1 MINRKW
7 ILVTLL
13 FGFGLINSVC
23 YSQKL
28 KSPTHNKLSQQPKTV
43 LHVDKSDSAKF
54 ILDAKRLIVGTWEG
68 QFENIKVTIGFNS
81 DGTAYSVFSSDNK
94 KNPFIYRFISP
105 HIVLFSSGR
114 FGNQRYYIQ
123 TLTASNFHYI
133 KYPIQQDVE
142 EISIVET
149 IDFIRK

>member
-1 MINRKW
+1 MINRQYV
-7 ILVTLL
+7 LVTLL
-13 FGFGLINSVC
+13 VGFGLINSVC
-23 YSQKL
+23 YGQKL
-28 KSPTHNKLSQQPKTV
+28 KSPTHNKSSHQQKTV

-68 QFENIKVTIGFNS
+68 QFEDVKVTIGFNS
-81 DGTAYSVFSSDNK
+81 DGTAYSVLSSDNK
-94 KNPFIYRFISP
+94 KNPFSYRFISP
-105 HIVLFSSGR
+105 HIVVFSSGR

-133 KYPIQQDVE
+133 RYPIQHDAE

-149 IDFIRK
+149 INFIRK